1 MRFNCGERLLLRGSR
16 RPSRKTALLLYILIG
31 RDRAVFPLALLCLA
45 EGGRIVHRQVKLRR
59 AAALNALDVFGGHV
73 IDNTF
78 GRVLLRFFFFF
89 RLWDTR
95 TVFNR
100 GDQTVD
106 RHVHRRDE
114 LHQQKQRKNNVG
126 AGSRQAGFQQNR
138 QESAEQAA
146 CQTLVSS
153 EEQCFY
159 HLPLPFDLRTLNQM
173 IDRRYGQQN
182 RKGTEDP
189 QAHRLALAGKED
201 DAGNQQSQ
209 RQHIATR
216 LANQAGN
223 QPDQRLEEKGV
234 GIKAA
239 YDGKNREKNAENR
252 PDLSAV
258 LSPLCRGRALGLFG
272 RLCRAF
278 LLFTLVC
285 HFKLLCLQQGSGV
298 DQCDN
303 QHDHGRIP
311 AIVGKHI
318 KLLFLYQIAQI
329 LNRKISENSR
339 KRSG

>member
-1 MRFNCGERLLLRGSR
+1 M
-16 RPSRKTALLLYILIG
+16 
-31 RDRAVFPLALLCLA
+31 
-45 EGGRIVHRQVKLRR
+45 
-59 AAALNALDVFGGHV
+59 
-73 IDNTF
+73 
-78 GRVLLRFFFFF
+78 
-89 RLWDTR
+89 
-95 TVFNR
+95 
-100 GDQTVD
+100 
-106 RHVHRRDE
+106 
-114 LHQQKQRKNNVG
+114 
-126 AGSRQAGFQQNR
+126 
-138 QESAEQAA
+138 
-146 CQTLVSS
+146 
-153 EEQCFY
+153 
-159 HLPLPFDLRTLNQM
+159 PLPFDLRTLNQM

-182 RKGTEDP
+182 RKGAEDP

-223 QPDQRLEEKGV
+223 QPDQRLEEKGI

-258 LSPLCRGRALGLFG
+258 LPPLCRGRALGLFG

-318 KLLFLYQIAQI
+318 KLLFLHQIAQI
-329 LNRKISENSR
+329 LNRKISENGR